1 MVPTMSKDTESFL
14 RYVPPMGIYETLY
27 AFQDAFGSPMGEP
40 ETHPWS
46 QGFPLTCQLPGGPK
60 MPTNVHLDAGDLKYP
75 KAWGLPELREAI
87 AGYYNHYYDAEI
99 DYENVMIFA
108 GGRPGLVALLMF
120 LQKDIHI
127 RIASTEYTP
136 YYDML
141 RMLQRKHSLVD
152 SNTDNH
158 FSPSIDDY
166 LNTNDAVRT
175 MVMLS
180 NPCNPTGITK
190 SGDEL
195 KSIVQKASYGLFGLL
210 VDEAYE
216 LFHDPPT
223 CALAYMDD
231 INNSNLFISG
241 AATKGLQAPGIRIG
255 WVVAARRYIEIL
267 GNFSSFGM
275 GGVSR
280 PSQLYTK
287 ELLEQKR
294 TDLAHKAIPG
304 FYASQRQRYGNEFA
318 DLGLD
323 LFSGDG
329 GFYHWCRL
337 PGEMTASELNSRL
350 FTYGAAILKGTD
362 CDMARLRD
370 DSPLRQYFRFSF
382 GPLMPESFKSDIE
395 IMKKALG

>member
-1 MVPTMSKDTESFL
+1 MSKDTESFL

-87 AGYYNHYYDAEI
+87 AGYYNHYYEADI
-99 DYENVMIFA
+99 DYENVMVFA

-141 RMLQRKHSLVD
+141 RMLQRKYSLVD

-280 PSQLYTK
+280 PSQLYAK

-294 TDLAHKAIPG
+294 TDLAHKAISE
-304 FYASQRQRYGNEFA
+304 FYASQRQRYGNAFA

-362 CDMARLRD
+362 CDMARLTD
-370 DSPLRQYFRFSF
+370 DSPLQQYFRFSF